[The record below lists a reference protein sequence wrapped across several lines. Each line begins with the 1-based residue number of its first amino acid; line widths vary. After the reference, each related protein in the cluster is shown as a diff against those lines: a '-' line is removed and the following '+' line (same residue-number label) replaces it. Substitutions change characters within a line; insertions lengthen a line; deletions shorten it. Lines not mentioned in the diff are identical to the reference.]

1 MRAVRFVV
9 VLAVALA
16 TAGLSVVPAVA
27 ATDPREI
34 SAREYFVAGRY
45 QEALDLF
52 AKLYAETLH
61 PNYLRNIGRCYQN
74 LGEPDKAI
82 TNFRDYLRKAK
93 NVSHDERT
101 EVEGYIAEM
110 EKLKEQQQK
119 EREAAPKAA
128 ESSSETASSAP
139 PPNLNAPAPTATA
152 SATLVA
158 APAGAQTGEQTES
171 GPVYTK
177 WWFWTVIGVAIA
189 GGVGAAFAA
198 GAFKKTQNASC
209 PSGFTCP

>member
-1 MRAVRFVV
+1 MGVV
-9 VLAVALA
+9 SLAVWIAALSA
-16 TAGLSVVPAVA
+16 APAVA

-34 SAREYFVAGRY
+34 TAREYFVDGRY

-93 NVSHDERT
+93 NVTHDERT
-101 EVEGYIAEM
+101 EVEGYISDM
-110 EKLKEQQQK
+110 EKLKERQEK
-119 EREAAPKAA
+119 ERESAPKTAEPSHEAA
-128 ESSSETASSAP
+128 TSSAP
-139 PPNLNAPAPTATA
+139 PPSLSAPPPASAPT
-152 SATLVA
+152 TLVA
-158 APAGAQTGEQTES
+158 APAGTEPREQTES
-171 GPVYTK
+171 APVYTK
-177 WWFWTVIGVAIA
+177 WWFWTLIGVAVA

-198 GAFKKTQNASC
+198 GAFKKTQDASC